1 MEKIKGRVIS
11 DGIGMGI
18 LKDIYKSFS
27 IEKLVE
33 KRLNILAECYIQEE
47 IDIYQKARLEVKNYY
62 ISVSKRDEQA
72 VDIFEGLSLLATD
85 EELAESIINSIKE
98 NLFTAEYAVYS
109 ASRNYMKMLDEVDD
123 EYIRQRS
130 RDIEEVAD
138 KIILQIISI
147 KDNIN
152 IDNVDKKALNDDMSH
167 ILIVD
172 KLLPEM
178 LIGDNADNISGVVT
192 HICADNSHAAIIART
207 KNIPVLTAINVDTL
221 KDGDYAIIDD
231 KDDILIINPDEN
243 IRNYYEG
250 LLKENEDNRSALN
263 KYKNIVA
270 KTKAGKQINI
280 HANVSSIDDI
290 KNAIDNGTNGIGL
303 FRTELFYMDRE
314 MPPTEDEQFSIY
326 KEAAVLMKNK
336 PLVIRTFDGG
346 LDKPL
351 KFMEAKDVTLRGIQ
365 LSLRYDEIFKT
376 QLRAIYRAAVY
387 GNIKVMFPMIASE
400 NEVARI
406 MELLTEVK
414 AELASD
420 KVPFEDIQVGI
431 MIETP
436 LAVEFCY
443 ELTKD
448 IDFVSIGTNDLIYY
462 SFNRDRIKEN
472 GTKITDE
479 EYDRL
484 FNMIKDTVDSAHKN
498 NCKVSVCGELASDL
512 NYTDKLLEL
521 GVDELSVAPS
531 KILLLRK
538 QINC

>member
-326 KEAAVLMKNK
+326 KEAAVLMKDK

-387 GNIKVMFPMIASE
+387 GNIKVMFPMITSE

-479 EYDRL
+479 EYDKL